1 MSAKEMEDKMKK
13 VMMALAATALL
24 FGCGEKEAAKPAKP
38 SVPKSELT
46 YEKMATNDVIVVV
59 NGKALTKGAVEREI
73 AVQVEL
79 MKIGKPNAKIGELD
93 RAKDRIIRTAE
104 KRFIERRVMVA
115 EAERRGFKVTDE
127 DRQKIREKIAKSVL
141 RGSKAK
147 YGILVG
153 KLDAANRA
161 ELDAGLDLDVLCQKA
176 NVALMEECRVEV
188 TDAQAQAKYRE
199 LEEYNKGAKEEEAR
213 IWKNAS
219 NAWERIQSGE
229 SFEKAAERCMAASE
243 HVNSDMEWGDFELA
257 FFKDD
262 EQLCRYLPVMPV
274 GTVTPPLPGDNGLLI
289 IKMIQ
294 KFPADLGAGQTQPR
308 YRLAK
313 IFFELPETYP
323 LTTAEALKPELASA
337 LSEKA
342 FKTRVAELVAAAKVE
357 YPNGKVMSEPAN
369 AIGLNRVGRKAAPKQ
384 N

>member
-1 MSAKEMEDKMKK
+1 MKK

-38 SVPKSELT
+38 AVPKSELT
-46 YEKMATNDVIVVV
+46 FEKMATNDVIIVV
-59 NGKALTKGAVEREI
+59 NGKELTKGMVEREI
-73 AVQVEL
+73 AVQAEL
-79 MKIGKPNAKIGELD
+79 MKIGKPNAKIGDLD
-93 RAKDRIIRTAE
+93 RAKAKIIRTAE
-104 KRFIERRVMVA
+104 KRFIERRVMVD

-127 DRQKIREKIAKSVL
+127 DRQNIRERLAKSVL

-147 YGILVG
+147 YGILAG
-153 KLDAANRA
+153 KLDAVSRA
-161 ELDAGLDLDVLCQKA
+161 ELDEGLDLDALCQKV
-176 NVALMEECRVEV
+176 NLALMEECRVHV
-188 TDAQAQAKYRE
+188 TDAEAQAKFRE

-229 SFEKAAERCMAASE
+229 SFERAAERCTAASE
-243 HVNSDMEWGDFELA
+243 HVNSDLEWGDFELA

-262 EQLCRYLPVMPV
+262 VQICRYLPIMSA

-289 IKMIQ
+289 IKMI
-294 KFPADLGAGQTQPR
+294 KKTPADLGAGQTEPR

-323 LTTAEALKPELASA
+323 LTTAAALKPEMVSA

-357 YPNGKVMSEPAN
+357 YPNGKVMPEPAQAN
-369 AIGLNRVGRKAAPKQ
+369 GLKRVGKKAAPKQ